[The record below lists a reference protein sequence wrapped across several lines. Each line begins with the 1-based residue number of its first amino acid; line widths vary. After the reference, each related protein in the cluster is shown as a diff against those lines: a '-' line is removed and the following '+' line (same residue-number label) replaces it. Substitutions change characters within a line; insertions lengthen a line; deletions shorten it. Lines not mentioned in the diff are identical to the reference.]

1 MHRMWVLDFA
11 NKCQSITSRDT
22 KNEYR
27 VRSVQ
32 AIDAK
37 LGALSVTVF
46 VDTTDMRL
54 LSGSELLK
62 YLELRDDNPLF
73 SSAD

>member
-1 MHRMWVLDFA
+1 M
-11 NKCQSITSRDT
+11 
-22 KNEYR
+22 
-27 VRSVQ
+27 Q